1 MTVVRSSHLMTLLN
15 SGKVLVTGG
24 STPLSSLSSAEL
36 YDPATGI
43 FTATGSMTTGRGED
57 TATLL
62 NNGKVLMGAGFNV
75 FGSMDLYDPATG
87 LFTATDNMTTSRSQH
102 SATLLNSGKVLIAG
116 GCCGLAS
123 AELYTPPTL
132 TPQGLVSI
140 AVTPSNS
147 SVLPS
152 GAQKFVATGTF
163 GDNSTQQLASVTWS
177 SSNNAIVTVTDDA
190 TNSGVAY
197 GVAPAGSATISACAG
212 LICGSSTVTTGA
224 APIITSANS
233 AVFTVGALGSF
244 TVTATGSPTPVLVES
259 GTLPTGLT
267 FNTSTGLLAGT
278 PATGTDGTY
287 NLTFR
292 AQNGIGS
299 DAVQSFTLSIVLAPV
314 ISSFTAASDTIV
326 LGSSTTLTP
335 VFSNGAGSIDNGIGV
350 IASGAAK
357 TVTPTSTTTYTLTVT
372 NAAGTSVTASAKV
385 TVNNPIPTITS
396 LAPAHA
402 NAGAAISTLTVNG
415 ANFILGAVVNFSG
428 KAETT
433 TFINATQLTATVP
446 AADNA
451 VGGSVQVTVTNPAP
465 GGGASAAQTFTA
477 DSFTETEP
485 SNTAT
490 VAAGQP
496 AQFTIMIA
504 PSTNGF
510 SNTVTLG
517 ATGLPQG
524 ADATFSQNPV
534 VAGAAVTMTL
544 TTTARSSLGNWNSD
558 CPHNSDW
565 ARRPSCS

>member
-1 MTVVRSSHLMTLLN
+1 
-15 SGKVLVTGG
+15 
-24 STPLSSLSSAEL
+24 
-36 YDPATGI
+36 
-43 FTATGSMTTGRGED
+43 
-57 TATLL
+57 
-62 NNGKVLMGAGFNV
+62 
-75 FGSMDLYDPATG
+75 
-87 LFTATDNMTTSRSQH
+87 
-102 SATLLNSGKVLIAG
+102 
-116 GCCGLAS
+116 
-123 AELYTPPTL
+123 
-132 TPQGLVSI
+132 
-140 AVTPSNS
+140 
-147 SVLPS
+147 
-152 GAQKFVATGTF
+152 
-163 GDNSTQQLASVTWS
+163 
-177 SSNNAIVTVTDDA
+177 
-190 TNSGVAY
+190 
-197 GVAPAGSATISACAG
+197 
-212 LICGSSTVTTGA
+212 
-224 APIITSANS
+224 
-233 AVFTVGALGSF
+233 
-244 TVTATGSPTPVLVES
+244 
-259 GTLPTGLT
+259 
-267 FNTSTGLLAGT
+267 
-278 PATGTDGTY
+278 
-287 NLTFR
+287 
-292 AQNGIGS
+292 
-299 DAVQSFTLSIVLAPV
+299 
-314 ISSFTAASDTIV
+314 

-357 TVTPTSTTTYTLTVT
+357 TVTPTSTTTYTFTVT

-385 TVNNPIPTITS
+385 TVNNPIPMITS

-534 VAGAAVTMTL
+534 VAGATVTMTL
-544 TTTARSSLGNWNSD
+544 TTTARSSLP
-558 CPHNSDW
+558 PHPHVPVEPLEIRQTIEIASLLLLAILVLISFN
-565 ARRPSCS
+565 RRRRWIGAVPAGTLLLCLCIAYGCTTGGSSTPSTGGSGGTPAGTYQITVAATSGTFVQKSQVTLTVN